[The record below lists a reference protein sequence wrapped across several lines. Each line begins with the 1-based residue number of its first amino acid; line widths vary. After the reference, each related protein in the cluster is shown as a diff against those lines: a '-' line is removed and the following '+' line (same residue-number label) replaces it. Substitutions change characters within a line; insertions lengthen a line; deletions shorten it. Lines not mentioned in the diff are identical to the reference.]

1 MDDDLEGDQQTSRS
15 ATLLG
20 DSVEV
25 RTRLEYIKDR
35 ITKGPVPLK
44 GICLVSCCV
53 AIAFDAFA
61 LIADFFTIHPMKF
74 ILTLYAATFAFL
86 GLLLEFNHMYC
97 GPLKAWINVWLK
109 LLTRVWG
116 RGLFYIFAGGIHLSL
131 KGLFGYLCGFTLL
144 GSGIACLIVSR
155 VASRKLT
162 KLHDRIVQGHTDD
175 LVYVRQV
182 FNRYDKD
189 NNGSLSVP
197 ELAACCKELGT
208 DFAANELVAI
218 FEYLDKDFS
227 GKLSYEEFERWWTG
241 ADSVAYDRV
250 PMV

>member
-1 MDDDLEGDQQTSRS
+1 MDDLESQDHSRT

-20 DSVEV
+20 DTVEV

-44 GICLVSCCV
+44 AICAVSCCV
-53 AIAFDAFA
+53 AIGFDAFA
-61 LIADFFTIHPMKF
+61 LIADFFTIHPMQF
-74 ILTLYAATFAFL
+74 LMTLYAATFAFL
-86 GLLLEFNHMYC
+86 SLLLEFNHMYC
-97 GPLKAWINVWLK
+97 GPLKSWINVWLK

-116 RGLFYIFAGGIHLSL
+116 RGIFYVIAGGIHLSL
-131 KGLFGYLCGFTLL
+131 KGFFGYLCGSALL
-144 GSGIACLIVSR
+144 VSGIACLIVSR
-155 VASRKLT
+155 AASRKLT
-162 KLHDRIVQGHTDD
+162 ALHDRVVQSHTDD

-189 NNGSLSVP
+189 NSGSLSIP

-208 DFAANELVAI
+208 DFTANELVAI
-218 FEYLDKDFS
+218 FEFMDKNFTGSLNYD
-227 GKLSYEEFERWWTG
+227 EFEHWWTG
-241 ADSVAYDRV
+241 AESVAYDRV